1 MRNPKECF
9 CIRQNQTFFILN
21 ELRGPECK
29 DGSEPLLFHHGT
41 FSRFVF
47 VIINEQKKAVTANL
61 PVSAIPGIVEKVRNL
76 NFAGMLSQTKEKAHS
91 SAAYTTVITSG
102 ILKGKTPAAALTENA
117 QENRTLLIQQAK
129 WLQQNLNRYP
139 RNQVQIQAIEEGL
152 KLYEEEKLDREASAV
167 FRSEI
172 VYQSG
177 MRPLIRRKRG
187 DGKCFVYEMSI
198 KWNGGAEKPVEVEIR
213 NYYAPVEK
221 KDSGLLNVR
230 AKERSDEV
238 KNSFSLTI
246 EQWLWA
252 VHMLE
257 ANIREFESL
266 HAAQAYK
273 TAEEDERKNLE
284 EAKKSGKIAS

>member
-152 KLYEEEKLDREASAV
+152 KLYEEGKLDREASAV

-198 KWNGGAEKPVEVEIR
+198 KWNEGAEKPVEVEIR

-273 TAEEDERKNLE
+273 TAEEDARRNLE
-284 EAKKSGKIAS
+284 EARKAGKIAS